1 MENMKKLGQVMVIA
15 LTTIMV
21 GGVAAT
27 TADAATWHNGTPKAL
42 RGNWQRAYK
51 DQGTKIVMHFQVK
64 AKTIHLTRKHATTS
78 TWSQLKY
85 QKVGKQTYKLKGTF
99 KSKDLTDKDARL
111 QIVLKNHKL
120 EFKNAWSSKYD
131 YLGWYHK

>member
-1 MENMKKLGQVMVIA
+1 MKKLGQVMVVA

-27 TADAATWHNGTPKAL
+27 TADAATWHSGTPKAL
-42 RGNWQRAYK
+42 RGKWQRTYK
-51 DQGTKIVMHFQVK
+51 DQGTKIVMHFEVN
-64 AKTIHLTRKHATTS
+64 AKTIHLTRKHSATS

-85 QKVGKQTYKLKGTF
+85 QKVGKRTYKLKGVF
-99 KSKDLTDKDARL
+99 KSPELTDKDARL
-111 QIVLKNHKL
+111 QIVLKKNKL
-120 EFKNAWSSKYD
+120 QFKNAWSSKYD